1 MGYKLPSVMNL
12 LRTISLICAVTL
24 RSMEFHILIY
34 LLSVDWSCR
43 VHFDNSNVIKQKN
56 GSFFMD
62 FFPLELRI
70 YQKFISVT
78 RLEVLGVCVL
88 KFMAEV

>member
-1 MGYKLPSVMNL
+1 M
-12 LRTISLICAVTL
+12 
-24 RSMEFHILIY
+24 
-34 LLSVDWSCR
+34 
-43 VHFDNSNVIKQKN
+43 HFDNSNVIKQKN